1 MNTPTHSIETAA
13 EAILCDCP
21 IVAAAEAILRD
32 CPGMKAGAI
41 MELLE
46 SEVKRLTPPSEDPN
60 LAELNTLKLLCE
72 ALRSQIGN
80 AECPGE
86 LEVAAYWYANM
97 QV

>member
-32 CPGMKAGAI
+32 YQDMTVGAI
-41 MELLE
+41 MELFD

-80 AECPGE
+80 ADCPE
-86 LEVAAYWYANM
+86 KLEEAAYWYGGMA
-97 QV
+97 V